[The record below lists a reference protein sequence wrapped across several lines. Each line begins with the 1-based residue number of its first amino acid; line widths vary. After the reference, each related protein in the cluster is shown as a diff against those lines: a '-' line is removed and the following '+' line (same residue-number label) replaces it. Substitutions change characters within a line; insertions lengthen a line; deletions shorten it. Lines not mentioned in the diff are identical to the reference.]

1 MSTKSNKARN
11 AVWFAVIAL
20 IVLHQD
26 FWFWDVAKPYV
37 FGFMPVGLAY
47 HVLISL
53 LASAVWFFAT
63 LYCFPTSEEE
73 TTSGN
78 AAPAEIPAAATS
90 TQPAEPK
97 P

>member
-11 AVWFAVIAL
+11 WVWFAVIAL

-26 FWFWDVAKPYV
+26 FWLWDVSKPYV

-47 HVLISL
+47 HVLISIL
-53 LASAVWFFAT
+53 SAAVWFFAT
-63 LYCFPTSEEE
+63 KHCFPVTDEGTS
-73 TTSGN
+73 TPS
-78 AAPAEIPAAATS
+78 PANINPAAAAS
-90 TQPAEPK
+90 VQPSEIK